1 MNSKDKRAALLAM
14 LAAAA
19 SIARDLADD
28 LAASHEQVANS
39 LNFSTDNAASNTTVG
54 AMLTIETACQ
64 ALESMRAAAVALNV
78 VRT

>member
-1 MNSKDKRAALLAM
+1 MNSTEKRAALLAM

-19 SIARDLADD
+19 GIARDLAAD
-28 LAASHEQVANS
+28 LTASHEQIANS
-39 LNFSTDNAASNTTVG
+39 RNFTSDNAASNTTVG